1 MKRLREAL
9 EKGEFVITAEMEPPK
24 GTDLTKVLANAKE
37 LVGKVHGVN
46 VTDNQTAVMRMAPLV
61 VCQRLFE
68 LGLDPI
74 MQITVRDRNR
84 LALQSDLL
92 GAHAVGVRNVLT
104 LTGDP
109 VTVGDHKDARRSL
122 TSNPPRSFRSSKAST
137 GERHAGNDIH
147 GATDLWGGG
156 EPGCAVYRYRTIQI
170 LIKGKLGAKFFQT
183 QGVYDP
189 DSFKSFMN
197 KISKYKV
204 KVIAGIIL
212 LKSAAMAQH
221 MNKNIPGIKVP
232 EAMIQE
238 LEKAG
243 RTKPWRSAFRLRPRR
258 SSKFVLT
265 VTASTSWRLEPRQDY
280 RDHPSSQH
288 LMNKRR

>member
-9 EKGEFVITAEMEPPK
+9 EKGEFAITAELEPPK

-46 VTDNQTAVMRMAPLV
+46 VTDNQTAVMRMCPLV
-61 VCQRLFE
+61 VCQRLLE

-74 MQITVRDRNR
+74 MQVTVRDRNR

-92 GAHAVGVRNVLT
+92 GAHAIGVRNVLT

-109 VTVGDHKDARRSL
+109 VTVGDHKEAKTVFDIE
-122 TSNPPRSFRSSKAST
+122 ST
-137 GERHAGNDIH
+137 QILQIIEGLNRGKDMAGNDLH
-147 GATDLWGGG
+147 GATDLWGGAAASPDAPSLDI
-156 EPGCAVYRYRTIQI
+156 ELSKFEKKVNC
-170 LIKGKLGAKFFQT
+170 GAKFFQT

-189 DSFKSFMN
+189 DSFKRFTD
-197 KISKYKV
+197 KVSKYKV
-204 KVIAGIIL
+204 KVLAGIIL
-212 LKSAAMAQH
+212 LKSAGMAQH

-243 RTKPWRSAFRLRPRR
+243 KDDALAVGIQIAAKTIQEIRR
-258 SSKFVLT
+258 YCDGIHIMAVGARDKVS
-265 VTASTSWRLEPRQDY
+265 EIIRQAGL
-280 RDHPSSQH
+280 S
-288 LMNKRR
+288 

>member
-9 EKGEFVITAEMEPPK
+9 EKGDFVITAEMEPPK
-24 GTDLTKVLANAKE
+24 GTDLTKVLAAAKE

-74 MQITVRDRNR
+74 MQVTVRDRNR

-92 GAHAVGVRNVLT
+92 GAHAIGVRNVLT

-109 VTVGDHKDARRSL
+109 VTVGDHKDAKTVFDIESTQILQIISL
-122 TSNPPRSFRSSKAST
+122 NWDM
-137 GERHAGNDIH
+137 AGNDIH
-147 GATDLWGGG
+147 GATDLWGGAAASPDAPSIDI
-156 EPGCAVYRYRTIQI
+156 ELSKFDKKVNC
-170 LIKGKLGAKFFQT
+170 GAKFFQT

-189 DSFKSFMN
+189 DSFKSFMD

-204 KVIAGIIL
+204 KVLAGIIL

-232 EAMIQE
+232 EAMIQQ

-243 RTKPWRSAFRLRPRR
+243 KDNALSVGIQIAAKTIREIRPYCHGVHIMAVGARD
-258 SSKFVLT
+258 K
-265 VTASTSWRLEPRQDY
+265 VTEIIRQA
-280 RDHPSSQH
+280 
-288 LMNKRR
+288 NI